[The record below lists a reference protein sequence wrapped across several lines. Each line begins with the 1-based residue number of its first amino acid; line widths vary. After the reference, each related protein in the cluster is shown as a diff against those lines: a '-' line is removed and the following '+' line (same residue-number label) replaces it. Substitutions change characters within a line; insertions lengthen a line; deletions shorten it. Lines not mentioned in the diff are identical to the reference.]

1 MVHNTKN
8 RDFPQPELSLAE
20 AAAVL
25 AAGRM
30 PSAKPATPAWCAAAA
45 SLLEATARKP
55 GNVHPEASFAD
66 LTHAELC
73 TAAGAIMPAL
83 QQAGR
88 QPLGQVIHAAVV
100 AARAVSRSN
109 ANLGIVLAVAP
120 LVAASQRTDATLK
133 PATVRDVLASCT
145 STDAAAIYAAI
156 QSAGAGGLGT
166 RSEHDLAT
174 APPPCII
181 TAMRHAAST
190 PPADSIAALWGMGYE
205 SLWAGPV
212 ADLAAFD
219 AAGYGWEQTIIQAAL
234 AQLARTPDSLI
245 ARRHGSETAAAVSAR
260 AATVQALPA
269 ARQPEGLAA
278 FDRFLRQP
286 RRLNPGTTAD
296 LIAAALYIH
305 LWTRTGPAKESP
317 PPCPSTIT

>member
-1 MVHNTKN
+1 M
-8 RDFPQPELSLAE
+8 
-20 AAAVL
+20 L
-25 AAGRM
+25 AAGRV

-55 GNVHPEASFAD
+55 GNVHPEASFRD

-73 TAAGAIMPAL
+73 AAAGAITPAL

-120 LVAASQRTDATLK
+120 LVAASQQTDDPLR
-133 PATVRDVLASCT
+133 PATVRGVLASCT
-145 STDAAAIYAAI
+145 STDTAAIYAAI

-166 RSEHDLAT
+166 RSEYDLAT

-181 TAMRHAAST
+181 TAMRYAAST
-190 PPADSIAALWGMGYE
+190 PPADNIAALWGIGYE

-212 ADLAAFD
+212 ADLATLD
-219 AAGYGWEQTIIQAAL
+219 AAGRGWEQTIIQAAL

-260 AATVQALPA
+260 AAAVQALPA
-269 ARQPEGLAA
+269 AMQPAGLAA

-286 RRLNPGTTAD
+286 HRLNPGTTAD